1 MKYKLYRFNRP
12 IIKFLMKFLFHIEII
27 GSENIPKDEGI
38 ILAGNHKSNFDCFL
52 LISSTKRTIRFLA
65 KKELMDKC
73 GWLFRRMAIIPVD
86 RKRKNKQAV
95 NEAVEVLKEN
105 GVIGIFPEGTFNKT
119 EYIVR
124 NFKIGAVKIASDA
137 NKKIVPF
144 AIVNN
149 YKLFRKSV
157 KIIFG
162 KPYRIKNKSDLKIEN
177 VILMNKVIDL
187 LKGEQNEK

>member
-1 MKYKLYRFNRP
+1 MKYRLYRFNRP

-27 GSENIPKDEGI
+27 GSENIPQEEGVL
-38 ILAGNHKSNFDCFL
+38 LAGNHKSNFDCFL

-73 GWLFRRMAIIPVD
+73 SWLFKRMAIIPVD
-86 RKRKNKQAV
+86 RKRKNK
-95 NEAVEVLKEN
+95 EAVTEAISVLKNN
-105 GVIGIFPEGTFNKT
+105 GVIGIFPEGTFNNT
-119 EYIVR
+119 EYVVK
-124 NFKIGAVKIASDA
+124 NFKIGAVKIASEA

-144 AIVNN
+144 AIINK

-162 KPYRIKNKSDLKIEN
+162 KPYKIKNKSDLKNEN

-187 LKGEQNEK
+187 LKGEKNGK

>member
-1 MKYKLYRFNRP
+1 
-12 IIKFLMKFLFHIEII
+12 MKFLFHIEII

-162 KPYRIKNKSDLKIEN
+162 KPYRIKNKSDLKFEN